1 MLPLEE
7 TDTSAVC
14 AQCGAEFS
22 PELERGYV
30 FGDEDDQVLC
40 YACAL
45 ARSGVHDEVHD
56 RWVKPP
62 DLSGLRVNTGETT
75 S

>member
-14 AQCGAEFS
+14 AHCAVEFS

-30 FGDEDDQVLC
+30 FGVEDDQALC
-40 YACAL
+40 YECAV
-45 ARSGVHDEVHD
+45 ARGGAYDELHD

-62 DLSGLRVNTGETT
+62 DIRGLRVDTGEP
-75 S
+75 SL